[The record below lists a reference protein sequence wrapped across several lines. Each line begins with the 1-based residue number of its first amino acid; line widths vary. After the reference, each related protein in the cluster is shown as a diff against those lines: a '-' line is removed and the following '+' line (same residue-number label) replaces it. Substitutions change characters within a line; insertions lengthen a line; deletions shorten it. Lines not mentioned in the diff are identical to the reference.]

1 MMGGR
6 FAERGLAAAMGLFL
20 GLSILWGCAGGSPDP
35 TTVTLLLSGE
45 STVNPAPDGRP
56 SPIVVRVYQLKS
68 NTAFDAADFFQL
80 YDGEAA
86 ILKENLLGRDEIVVT
101 PSSTQTLVREFKP
114 DAHYVGVL
122 AAFRNLD
129 GATWR
134 ASAKVSPNKKTE
146 VQVRLGARSVA
157 LKSDAD
163 Q

>member
-1 MMGGR
+1 MRGER
-6 FAERGLAAAMGLFL
+6 FSERGIVAAIGLLA
-20 GLSILWGCAGGSPDP
+20 GLSILLGCAGGSRDP

-45 STVNPAPDGRP
+45 PTINPAPDGRP

-101 PSSTQTLVREFKP
+101 PSSKQTLVREFKP
-114 DAHYVGVL
+114 EAHYVGVL

-134 ASAKVSPNKKTE
+134 ASAKVAPKKKTE
-146 VQVRLGARSVA
+146 VQVHLGTRSVA